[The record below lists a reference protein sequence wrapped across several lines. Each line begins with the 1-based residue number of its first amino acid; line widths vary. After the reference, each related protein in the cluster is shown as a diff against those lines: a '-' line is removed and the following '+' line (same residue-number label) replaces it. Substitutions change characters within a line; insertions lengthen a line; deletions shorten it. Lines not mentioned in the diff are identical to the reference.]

1 MNGIKVLWKKE
12 KKKTRQFLY
21 IIYCSVYDK
30 VKISYCII
38 DDIYYIERGYE
49 HFEEKLASL
58 GAMIE
63 KVSSEKEIQKFTLKV
78 S

>member
-1 MNGIKVLWKKE
+1 MRLNGIKVLWKKE

-38 DDIYYIERGYE
+38 DDIYYIE
-49 HFEEKLASL
+49 K
-58 GAMIE
+58 
-63 KVSSEKEIQKFTLKV
+63 
-78 S
+78 